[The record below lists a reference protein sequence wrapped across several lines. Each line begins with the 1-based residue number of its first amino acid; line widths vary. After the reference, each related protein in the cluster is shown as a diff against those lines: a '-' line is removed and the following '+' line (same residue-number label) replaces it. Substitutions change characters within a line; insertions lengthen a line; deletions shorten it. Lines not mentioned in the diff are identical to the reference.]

1 MISKCSNDFQKSQKF
16 FNVYFLSHIFNFKEI
31 IIQKNIISFL
41 DSRYRL
47 TNDLV
52 IVIVKNMAHRTGF
65 AWNGGIVNGWTHV
78 LIRSDFMFHRTKIA
92 HEIVKIFGVN
102 IEHPSPFH
110 SPWHDMD
117 GTKNINLGKSAKSG
131 AVFTGQR
138 CVPHPY
144 TMTQN
149 EGDFCNGWIGV
160 SFQTCK
166 KMCWKNEIPEEC
178 TIKNPPGGC
187 AYAVWHDNANHPG
200 WCHLG
205 QIFN

>member
-1 MISKCSNDFQKSQKF
+1 MSG
-16 FNVYFLSHIFNFKEI
+16 
-31 IIQKNIISFL
+31 
-41 DSRYRL
+41 
-47 TNDLV
+47 LV
-52 IVIVKNMAHRTGF
+52 RG
-65 AWNGGIVNGWTHV
+65 
-78 LIRSDFMFHRTKIA
+78 LL
-92 HEIVKIFGVN
+92 FGVGFGDQTFGDV
-102 IEHPSPFH
+102 PLGFRGFGALST
-110 SPWHDMD
+110 SL
-117 GTKNINLGKSAKSG
+117 NLGKSAKSG

-149 EGDFCNGWIGV
+149 EGAFCNGWIGV